1 MPPPVSEEVRD
12 GPRGAHRQV
21 STCPFWIIIAYRIQ
35 PLLEW
40 VSSPR
45 SLRGEEA
52 LLSSLTSVSVVQHF
66 FDPGGL
72 IQTGHWSVSDAA
84 SDAFWNDTNGR
95 EGALE
100 FAIREGMDV
109 DISFKTI
116 CSA

>member
-1 MPPPVSEEVRD
+1 MRVW
-12 GPRGAHRQV
+12 PRGAHRQV
-21 STCPFWIIIAYRIQ
+21 SMCPFWIVITYRIQ

-45 SLRGEEA
+45 SLLGEEA
-52 LLSSLTSVSVVQHF
+52 LLSSLMSVSAVQHF
-66 FDPGGL
+66 FDLGGL
-72 IQTGHWSVSDAA
+72 IQTGCWSVSDAA

-100 FAIREGMDV
+100 FVIHEGMDV